1 MGTPF
6 KMKGFS
12 GFGNSPAKQ
21 LKPEYMRSPEEK
33 AFYMTKE
40 SKDWEPIPS
49 MGSKHAWSMRKDG
62 PEMQKLGHDS
72 NTDEN
77 NTTGSK

>member
-21 LKPEYMRSPEEK
+21 KKKEKWESYYPLSPEQEK
-33 AFYMTKE
+33 KE
-40 SKDWEPIPS
+40 KERIAKEKEKKDKEQIQNE
-49 MGSKHAWSMRKDG
+49 KNKANFKKAI
-62 PEMQKLGHDS
+62 KL
-72 NTDEN
+72 TN
-77 NTTGSK
+77 N